1 MSTERPSLVTTGSTV
16 AAAEKIVAWL
26 KPELEGTNP
35 DQVKM
40 VERHIGQFSTPEDVK
55 RYLSGRDGC
64 IRLAALRVRNI
75 RHQAGGMVGLVNWA
89 AYVMATDAWAYG
101 RDLRAEV
108 MVGKLA
114 RRLTLLGAANALGA
128 ETKATDITADNIYS
142 GNLDSL
148 GVTIWV
154 VTWNQEFKLDEE
166 VDITTLPDF
175 LRLGM
180 TASAHGG
187 EEINGVINVREQQ
200 DDESKTD

>member
-16 AAAEKIVAWL
+16 SAAERIIAWL
-26 KPELEGTNP
+26 KPELQG
-35 DQVKM
+35 DDIDRVKM
-40 VERHIGQFSTPEDVK
+40 VERHIGQFSTPDEVK

-75 RHQAGGMVGLVNWA
+75 RHQPGGTVGLVTWA

-114 RRLTLLGAANALGA
+114 RRMTDPRAAKTLGA
-128 ETKATDITADNIYS
+128 EGKVTDMTADNIYS

-148 GVTIWV
+148 GVTIWA

-166 VDITTLPDF
+166 VDISTLPDF

-180 TASAHGG
+180 TTSAHGG
-187 EEINGVINVREQQ
+187 PEINGVINVREQQ
-200 DDESKTD
+200 DDENETD

>member
-1 MSTERPSLVTTGSTV
+1 MTTGSTV

-26 KPELEGTNP
+26 KPELEGANP

-40 VERHIGQFSTPEDVK
+40 VERHIGQFSSPEDVK

-114 RRLTLLGAANALGA
+114 RRLTLPTAAKALGA
-128 ETKATDITADNIYS
+128 ETRAEDITADNIYS

-200 DDESKTD
+200 DDENETN

>member
-16 AAAEKIVAWL
+16 SAAERIVAWL
-26 KPELEGTNP
+26 KPELLGDNP

-40 VERHIGQFSTPEDVK
+40 VERHIGQFSSPDDVK

-64 IRLAALRVRNI
+64 VRLAALRVRNI
-75 RHQAGGMVGLVNWA
+75 RHQPGGMVGLVTWA
-89 AYVMATDAWAYG
+89 AYVMATDTWGYG

-108 MVGKLA
+108 MVAKLA
-114 RRLTLLGAANALGA
+114 RRLTLPSATKTLGA

-148 GVTIWV
+148 GVTIWA
-154 VTWNQEFKLDEE
+154 VTWSQEFKLDEE

-187 EEINGVINVREQQ
+187 DEINGVINVREQQ
-200 DDESKTD
+200 DNENETD